1 MNTHF
6 FKSSYLNTD
15 TENRRD
21 DPRTHEKLPI
31 EKIKII
37 YLKTYKHS
45 QWNGSFSE
53 LMDIIEINL
62 RLKSMELV
70 YFWSLL
76 LETVVQ
82 KINRRTKKLGQMEK
96 YF

>member
-1 MNTHF
+1 MAQKSGRVNFLTNLKSVYQNHAFPNCPPKYYSKILHFMNTHF

-31 EKIKII
+31 EKNI

-45 QWNGSFSE
+45 HWNGFFSE

-62 RLKSMELV
+62 R
-70 YFWSLL
+70 
-76 LETVVQ
+76 
-82 KINRRTKKLGQMEK
+82 
-96 YF
+96 